1 MSGRVGGGA
10 GGLPSDRPEYLAK
23 KRFFDRLITIY
34 GRKPV
39 LEALADGEVP
49 VFRLHLA
56 KSNRQ
61 SPLLEELERLAVRR
75 GVEVR
80 LHSREELSRISRNA
94 RQDQGVAADIR
105 PTGHLGLDE
114 FLDSQGGHPF
124 EVLALDRVTNPQN
137 LGLIVRSVCAS
148 PLDGLLLAGS
158 GNASLG
164 PLVAKASAGTLFR
177 APVLRCGDLASG
189 LAQCRRAGAEICQLS
204 SHASSSLFELDP
216 RGPVVYVLGNETDG
230 VSPAIRECC
239 TKELRI
245 PLERGVESLNVAVAA
260 ALVAFRPRLRAKA
273 ASSDGKR
280 GRGLG

>member
-1 MSGRVGGGA
+1 MSSKRFVGPGRPA
-10 GGLPSDRPEYLAK
+10 ADRPEYLGK

-39 LEALADGEVP
+39 LEALGDRGIP

-56 KSNRQ
+56 SSNRP
-61 SPLLEELERLAVRR
+61 SPLLDDLERLAAQR

-105 PTGHLGLDE
+105 PRWHLGLE
-114 FLDSQGGHPF
+114 QFLERRAGRPF
-124 EVLALDRVTNPQN
+124 EVLALDRITNPQN

-148 PLDGLLLAGS
+148 PLDGLLLADT
-158 GNASLG
+158 GNAVVG

-177 APVLRCGDLASG
+177 APLLRCAQLGPG
-189 LAQCRRAGAEICQLS
+189 LAQCRSAGAEICLLS
-204 SHASSSLFELDP
+204 SHATSSLFELEP
-216 RGPVVYVLGNETDG
+216 RGSVVYVLGNETDG
-230 VSPAIRECC
+230 VSAAVQRYC
-239 TKELRI
+239 TRELRI

-260 ALVAFRPRLRAKA
+260 ALVAFRRRLEPQGSIGSRPI
-273 ASSDGKR
+273 G
-280 GRGLG
+280 